1 MECGVEVA
9 DLYFCRLSDI
19 VCEISFDIKGK
30 ELIIS
35 VFIISDDVNTI
46 RLIYILAVGGLN
58 MKVQ

>member
-46 RLIYILAVGGLN
+46 RLIYILAVAD
-58 MKVQ
+58 